1 MNNEWTFITAEE
13 LAAASREEKE
23 AARRQVNDLIEKVKT
38 ISSTLEIGTPEWR
51 KIAEVEFK
59 LYKLSID
66 LFEI

>member
-1 MNNEWTFITAEE
+1 MNNDWTFINPEE
-13 LAAASREEKE
+13 FAAASREEKE
-23 AARRQVNDLIEKVKT
+23 AARKMVDDLIEKVKT
-38 ISSTLEIGTPEWR
+38 ISNTLEIGTPEWR

>member
-1 MNNEWTFITAEE
+1 MNNEWTFINPEE

-23 AARRQVNDLIEKVKT
+23 AARAMVLDLIEKVKT
-38 ISSTLEIGTPEWR
+38 IDNALEIGTPEWER
-51 KIAEVEFK
+51 IAELRFK